1 LRRFFWKRVG
11 RAPLGVYTLK
21 LKRIKSWFFKIVLLG
36 ELVGV
41 DTRARESS

>member
-1 LRRFFWKRVG
+1 LRRFFWQKVA
-11 RAPLGVYTLK
+11 RAPLVVYTLE

-41 DTRARESS
+41 DARARESS